1 MKMPVLQA
9 ANQILF
15 QPKIFKYTPLFANLM
30 KEKKEKKRWGLIL
43 FIVFIMIGTSVSFV
57 FFGFS
62 PATERVKYNG
72 FSFVNNG
79 NIWISKINGREAA
92 FSFLPS
98 EVESVSAFEDFSKR
112 LQGKFE
118 IDVTYDFNSTYKE
131 SIALAQHQM
140 GLTLTQ
146 YNIFVRKGFT
156 TNNTF
161 NLPIITCNNSTLNV
175 PVIYFRY
182 SNVTN
187 IHMENNCIIAEAST
201 NADFIKVKDR
211 LLYGIL
217 GVIK

>member
-1 MKMPVLQA
+1 
-9 ANQILF
+9 
-15 QPKIFKYTPLFANLM
+15 M
-30 KEKKEKKRWGLIL
+30 KEKKEKRRWGLIF
-43 FIVFIMIGTSVSFV
+43 FIILIMIGTSVSFV

-62 PATERVKYNG
+62 GVDEKVKYSG
-72 FSFVNNG
+72 IVFVKLLDR
-79 NIWISKINGREAA
+79 WEAKINGQFAA
-92 FSFLPS
+92 FSFLPG
-98 EVESVSAFEDFSKR
+98 EVENVLVEDFSQR

-118 IDVTYDFNSTYKE
+118 IDVTYDSNSKFNQ

-161 NLPIITCNNSTLNV
+161 NLPIITCEDSTINV
-175 PVIYFRY
+175 PVVYFRY
-182 SNVTN
+182 ANATN
-187 IHMENNCIIAEAST
+187 IHIENNCIVAEASS
-201 NADFIKVKDR
+201 NADFIKLKDR